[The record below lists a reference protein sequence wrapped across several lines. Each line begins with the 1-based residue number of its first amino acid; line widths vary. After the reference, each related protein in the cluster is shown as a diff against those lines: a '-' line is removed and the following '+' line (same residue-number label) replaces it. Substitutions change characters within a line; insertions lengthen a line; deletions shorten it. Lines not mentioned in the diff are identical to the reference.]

1 MLIGRDGGDPEISA
15 VIVTH
20 GAKALTERAVDA
32 LVANTEE
39 PFELIIVDNDSDEVM
54 RAWLSQI
61 RDVQVIFNEG
71 NRGFGPATNQGA
83 ALARGEY
90 LLLLNSD
97 AFVHRGWAP
106 PLLEA
111 LTEYTVGA
119 AFPCLLHPDGSL
131 QDAGVLLAKDG
142 TVLVYGD
149 GDDPQRL
156 CYRFRRFVDTGT
168 AACMLIRRDTFDALG
183 GFDARYAPAYYEDV
197 DLCMRLTQRGMR
209 VLYEPRS
216 LVTHQR
222 YGSSSTAQAAE
233 LSERNR
239 GTFVERWG
247 SQLIGRPSTFR
258 CPTPPAAIASR
269 DAMATPRVLICAS
282 AEDARAGTVVSDFIA
297 GWPLARVTW
306 ATGATT
312 PGWDPDP
319 WLRLGVELVC
329 EREPAWLEDRR
340 FHYDLVALA
349 PDAGAV
355 SALMLDRTQPQAPR
369 MPVSDLAGSLR
380 DDRTVGQFAAAGIV
394 RGRPGGRR
402 LLGRG

>member
-1 MLIGRDGGDPEISA
+1 MLVGRDGGDPEISV

-20 GAKALTERAVDA
+20 GAQALTERSVDA

-39 PFELIIVDNDSDEVM
+39 PFELIIVDNGSEPAM
-54 RAWLSQI
+54 CGWLSQI
-61 RDVQVIFNEG
+61 HDVRVILNG
-71 NRGFGPATNQGA
+71 DNRGFGPATNQGA

-97 AFVHRGWAP
+97 AFVHRGWAQ

-111 LTEYTVGA
+111 LAEDAVGA
-119 AFPCLLHPDGSL
+119 AFPSFLHPDGSL

-156 CYRFRRFVDTGT
+156 RYRFRRFVDTGT
-168 AACMLIRRDTFDALG
+168 AACMLMRRDIFDALG

-197 DLCMRLTQRGMR
+197 DLCLRLAQRGLR

-222 YGSSSTAQAAE
+222 YGSSSTVQAAE

-239 GTFVERWG
+239 GIFVERWA
-247 SQLIGRPSTFR
+247 SQLIGRPGTFR
-258 CPTPPAAIASR
+258 RPTPQSAIAAR

-282 AEDARAGTVVSDFIA
+282 LEDADAGTVASEFMA
-297 GWPLARVTW
+297 GWPSVRVTW
-306 ATGATT
+306 ATGAMPTS
-312 PGWDPDP
+312 GWDPDP
-319 WLRLGVELVC
+319 WLRLGVEIAC
-329 EREPAWLEDRR
+329 EPEPTWLEDRL
-340 FHYDLVALA
+340 FHYDL
-349 PDAGAV
+349 AV
-355 SALMLDRTQPQAPR
+355 LGPGPSVVPEAALDRTQPQAQR
-369 MPVSDLAGSLR
+369 IALKDLAAGLR
-380 DDRTVGQFAAAGIV
+380 GQTVLAELAAAGIAPQT
-394 RGRPGGRR
+394 G
-402 LLGRG
+402 